1 VAFAECRLDTNEAT
15 ELICQGSN
23 SAFDPDVVRLFQKA
37 APKAVVPGKQREVLL
52 SELVPGMV
60 LAQGIYSENGVLL
73 MPDGQRLT
81 ATYIDKLLN
90 YNRIN
95 PISQSLLVYC

>member
-1 VAFAECRLDTNEAT
+1 M
-15 ELICQGSN
+15 
-23 SAFDPDVVRLFQKA
+23 RLFQKA

-81 ATYIDKLLN
+81 STYIDKLLN